1 MTESKAGGEGG
12 EWQQS
17 ATHRDLLQHP
27 PPLPPHLWS
36 SQRWSRLGLRLPSRV
51 NTAER
56 EAEHP
61 REPWGE
67 KGCESGCSAE
77 DRAAFGVVTEID
89 GC

>member
-1 MTESKAGGEGG
+1 MTKSKAGGEGG

-17 ATHRDLLQHP
+17 ATHRDLLQQP
-27 PPLPPHLWS
+27 PPPNLWS
-36 SQRWSRLGLRLPSRV
+36 SQRWSGLGLRLPSRE
-51 NTAER
+51 NTHTER

-61 REPWGE
+61 PEPWGE
-67 KGCESGCSAE
+67 KGSESGCSAE